1 MNVTTIGAGNMGRGI
16 GHQLVS
22 GGHDV
27 TVVYRETRRKP
38 GAWQRI

>member
-38 GAWQRI
+38 GA